1 MRRVA
6 LRAGL
11 VVGLLGSLVMT
22 GVAAAQSVPEA
33 VQESVVKIFATYRG
47 PSFES
52 PWNKDDP
59 MEFTGTGF
67 VIEGNRILTNAH
79 VVEYATQIF
88 VQPRNSADKL
98 RAELVSISHGIDLA
112 IIELRRESDAEE
124 FFAGRP
130 ALTLKDELPRI
141 GVTVQSVG
149 YPEGGDQ
156 QSITEG
162 VVSRIEYTGYNQD
175 TSGLR
180 IQTDAAINHGNSGGP
195 VVLDGEVIGVAFAGL
210 EYADNIGYII
220 PVEEVQ
226 TFLADVADGSY
237 DGKPTLRVSGLWTCE
252 NQALRDRLG
261 LGKDQTG
268 LLYRAPSNPLEDS
281 PFEDWDVID
290 RIGGHD
296 IDNVGMVT
304 LSGDLRV
311 DWRYLVPKVA
321 VDGAVEMGVI
331 RGGAETAVTAKVA
344 SNRPVLLPWLENDYP
359 EYFIAG
365 PMVFLKVTKD
375 LMQNYMGYF
384 AYLALQG
391 NPVAAR
397 AEKLQAF
404 EGEELVALS
413 SEFLPHPITKGYA
426 VAGFPTLKAVNGETV
441 KSLAHLVE
449 LVRDADGDFIEFEF
463 YDKSQETLIF
473 DRQELMD
480 VTEEILEDNSIRKQ
494 GSDRLMDVWED

>member
-11 VVGLLGSLVMT
+11 VLGVM
-22 GVAAAQSVPEA
+22 GSFLISGAAAAQSVPEA

-47 PSFES
+47 PNFES
-52 PWNKDDP
+52 PWSKEDP

-98 RAELVSISHGIDLA
+98 RAKLVSISPGIDLA
-112 IIELRRESDAEE
+112 VIELQRESDAEE
-124 FFAGRP
+124 FFADRT
-130 ALTLKDELPRI
+130 ALTLKDELPKI

-149 YPEGGDQ
+149 YPQGGDQ

-210 EYADNIGYII
+210 AYADNIGYII

-226 TFLADVADGSY
+226 TFLTDVEDGSY
-237 DGKPTLRVSGLWTCE
+237 DGKPTLRVSGMWTCE
-252 NQALRDRLG
+252 NPALRDRLG
-261 LGKDQTG
+261 LSKSQTG
-268 LLYRAPSNPLEDS
+268 LLYRAPSNPLEGS
-281 PFEDWDVID
+281 PFEDWDVMD
-290 RIGGHD
+290 RIGEHD

-321 VDGAVEMGVI
+321 SGGTVELGVI
-331 RGGAETAVTAKVA
+331 RDGVETVVTGEVA
-344 SNRPVLLPWLENDYP
+344 SVRPVLLPWLNNNYP

-365 PMVFLKVTKD
+365 PMVFLKVSKD
-375 LMQNYMGYF
+375 LMDNNMGYF
-384 AYLALQG
+384 AYLSLQG

-404 EGEELVALS
+404 EGEELVAMGS
-413 SEFLPHPITKGYA
+413 SFLPHPITKGYA
-426 VAGFPTLKAVNGETV
+426 IAGFPALKSVDGETV

-480 VTEEILEDNSIRKQ
+480 VTEEILEDNSIRRQ
-494 GSDRLMDVWED
+494 GSNRLMDVWED